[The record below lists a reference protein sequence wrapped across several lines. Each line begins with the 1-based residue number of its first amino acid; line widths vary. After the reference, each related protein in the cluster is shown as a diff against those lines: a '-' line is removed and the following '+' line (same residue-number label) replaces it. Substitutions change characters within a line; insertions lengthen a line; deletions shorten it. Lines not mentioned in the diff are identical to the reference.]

1 LNQTKFKMK
10 KCKKCSQKSGV
21 SGFGD
26 ASLEQAAGAAAGAL
40 AANQV
45 DKLALNRLY
54 QDPNSFLGANPTLAA
69 VLKSGVKAL
78 LGVYLMGMDNEIV
91 KGAGTGMVAYSAYDL
106 GKSVLPNVISGQSG
120 LGSGPQYIAA
130 PHQGVYARVEGMS
143 ENLDNLGTQPD
154 FIAGMYESDKSEWEA
169 A

>member
-1 LNQTKFKMK
+1 MY
-10 KCKKCSQKSGV
+10 
-21 SGFGD
+21 GFGD

-91 KGAGTGMVAYSAYDL
+91 KGAGTGMVAYSAFDL
-106 GKSVLPNVISGQSG
+106 GKTLLPNVISGTETLVQ
-120 LGSGPQYIAA
+120 LGSEPKHIAA
-130 PHQGVYARVEGMS
+130 PYSGVYARVEGMQD
-143 ENLDNLGTQPD
+143 NMDNLGTKPD
-154 FIAGMYESDKSEWEA
+154 FIAGMYQGDGLEA